1 MADDARSFGDRLP
14 GVAYRLR
21 AGAYGVA
28 LSGNDVLVVDAPE
41 GRFLPGGALLS
52 RESAASAVEREVREE
67 TGYAVMSSRA
77 LGNASQLILARSDGE
92 PIEKAGQFFAVE
104 LSPTPVVGAVEQDH
118 VVRWMPADEALASLT
133 EESHRW
139 AVRRALT
146 AQTAS
151 CQCPIDVDPRIA
163 GHFDR
168 CNRRRREG
176 VERYELGTVSRTLL
190 DALLAAGPAGK
201 SVLEPGC
208 GPGALLG
215 ALLDAGARS
224 ATGVDLSAE
233 AIEYARERS
242 AAAGYADKAVFAVDD
257 AATADLAA
265 HDWVVLD
272 KVICCYARMDA
283 LIANT
288 VGSARA
294 LYGMAL
300 PASYGWRGGV
310 ARAIG
315 WLEDVTNSLRG
326 RPCPGYVH
334 DVRLI
339 EGRLAEAG
347 FRPIHRQTTGLWH
360 VGVYA
365 RAEPVG
371 AST

>member
-1 MADDARSFGDRLP
+1 MADAPTFGERTP
-14 GVAYRLR
+14 GLAYRLR
-21 AGAYGVA
+21 RGAYGVA
-28 LSGNDVLVVDAPE
+28 LLGDRVLVVDAPE
-41 GRFLPGGALLS
+41 GRFLPGGGLGAEEMAEAGL
-52 RESAASAVEREVREE
+52 EREMREE
-67 TGYAVMSSRA
+67 TGHAVLSVEP
-77 LGNASQLILARSDGE
+77 LGSASQLILARKDGE
-92 PIEKAGQFFAVE
+92 PIEKVGEFFAVR
-104 LSPTPVVGAVEQDH
+104 LSTRPVVAASETDH
-118 VVRWMPADEALASLT
+118 VVHWLPLAEAVETLT
-133 EESHRW
+133 DESHRW
-139 AVRRALT
+139 AVRRASDSART
-146 AQTAS
+146 S
-151 CQCPIDVDPRIA
+151 CQCPAEVDPRIA

-242 AAAGYADKAVFAVDD
+242 AAAGYVDRVVFAVDD
-257 AATADLAA
+257 AATAELPA

-283 LIANT
+283 LMANT
-288 VGSARA
+288 VASARA

-300 PASYGWRGGV
+300 PASYGWRGGL

-315 WLEDVTNSLRG
+315 WFEDVTNSLRG

-339 EGRLAEAG
+339 ESRLAEAG
-347 FRPIHRQTTGLWH
+347 FRPMHRQTTGLWH
-360 VGVYA
+360 VGVYG
-365 RAEPVG
+365 RPEPVA